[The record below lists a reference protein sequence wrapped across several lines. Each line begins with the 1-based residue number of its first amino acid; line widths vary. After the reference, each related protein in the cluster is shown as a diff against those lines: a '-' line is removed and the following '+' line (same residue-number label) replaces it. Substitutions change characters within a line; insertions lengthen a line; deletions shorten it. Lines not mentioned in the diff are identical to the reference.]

1 MADLNK
7 LKRKLSLVYY
17 LSINAC
23 MKFTKLSTVALT
35 ICTILSQI
43 KIAEAQS
50 SNNYYAGQ
58 SSGGQSINVDLNSI
72 SRASS
77 KSVDFV
83 YYLGEERIQS
93 QANCEAGTWTTFP
106 ERAINRPQ
114 SQATQN
120 MLNVVCQNR
129 ASNSS
134 SRRRVARVF
143 DPPSNVRT
151 SPNGSALC
159 SVRNITDINIYS
171 STGDWYYT
179 DVCGEMGVIHSS
191 QIRF

>member
-1 MADLNK
+1 MK
-7 LKRKLSLVYY
+7 LL
-17 LSINAC
+17 
-23 MKFTKLSTVALT
+23 KLSTTSLA
-35 ICTILSQI
+35 ICAVLSQI
-43 KIAEAQS
+43 KIAEAQP

-58 SSGGQSINVDLNSI
+58 SSGGQSINVDLSSI
-72 SRASS
+72 SRASY

-129 ASNSS
+129 ASSPVSS
-134 SRRRVARVF
+134 SRRGRVY

-151 SPNGSALC
+151 SPNGSVLC
-159 SVRNITDINIYS
+159 SVRNVTDINIYG
-171 STGDWYYT
+171 STGSWYYT
-179 DVCGEMGVIHSS
+179 DYCGEMGVINIS
-191 QIRF
+191 QIRILN

>member
-1 MADLNK
+1 MK
-7 LKRKLSLVYY
+7 L
-17 LSINAC
+17 
-23 MKFTKLSTVALT
+23 TKLSTVALT
-35 ICTILSQI
+35 ICTILSQV
-43 KIAEAQS
+43 KIAEAQR

-72 SRASS
+72 SRASY

-129 ASNSS
+129 ASNPP
-134 SRRRVARVF
+134 SRSGVARVF

-151 SPNGSALC
+151 SPNSNILC
-159 SVRNITDINIYS
+159 SVRNVTNINIYG
-171 STGDWYYT
+171 STGSWYYT
-179 DVCGEMGVIHSS
+179 DYCGERGVIHSS
-191 QIRF
+191 QIRILN